1 MENSSVL
8 WKGSSEVEE
17 SWIPLL
23 CTHHNRRGGATTAYT
38 STQQGFCNVCVKASV
53 LIHQGGGNE
62 FHLHGHLWRNLR

>member
-17 SWIPLL
+17 GRTPLL
-23 CTHHNRRGGATTAYT
+23 CTHHNQRGGATTAYT

-53 LIHQGGGNE
+53 LIH
-62 FHLHGHLWRNLR
+62 